1 MVVTTKHLEAFICVA
16 DLASLVRTGE
26 RLSTTQPIIG
36 NRISIL
42 KGLRGAPLFDR
53 TGANVHL
60 TPKGATAYEP
70 SLAAQAAS
78 SAVKVATD
86 FTKTNR

>member
-1 MVVTTKHLEAFICVA
+1 MVANTKYLEAFICFA
-16 DLASLVRTGE
+16 DLVSLVRAGE
-26 RLSTTQPIIG
+26 RLSTTEASIVNQIL
-36 NRISIL
+36 IL
-42 KGLRGAPLFDR
+42 KGLKGAPLFDR

-70 SLAAQAAS
+70 CLAAQAAS
-78 SAVKVATD
+78 STVKVATD

>member
-1 MVVTTKHLEAFICVA
+1 MVINTKYLKAFICVA
-16 DLASLVRTGE
+16 DPVSLVRAGE
-26 RLSTTQPIIG
+26 RLSTTQPSIG
-36 NRISIL
+36 NRILIL
-42 KGLRGAPLFDR
+42 KGLKGAPLFDR

-70 SLAAQAAS
+70 CLAAQAAS
-78 SAVKVATD
+78 STVKVATD